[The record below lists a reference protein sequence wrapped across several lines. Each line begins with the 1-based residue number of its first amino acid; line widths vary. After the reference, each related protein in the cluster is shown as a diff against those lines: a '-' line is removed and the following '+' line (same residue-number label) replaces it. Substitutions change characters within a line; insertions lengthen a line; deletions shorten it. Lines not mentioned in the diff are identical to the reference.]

1 MSRKTNSSTHC
12 SMTLIE
18 LDLYD
23 FPFRVPPFEY
33 ANKEMDSVKSEPEKN
48 VLA

>member
-1 MSRKTNSSTHC
+1 
-12 SMTLIE
+12 MTLIE

-33 ANKEMDSVKSEPEKN
+33 ANKEMGQCKVGSEKKE
-48 VLA
+48 LTLT

>member
-1 MSRKTNSSTHC
+1 
-12 SMTLIE
+12 MTLIE

-23 FPFRVPPFEY
+23 FPFRVPLSEY

-48 VLA
+48 VGTTRIIL